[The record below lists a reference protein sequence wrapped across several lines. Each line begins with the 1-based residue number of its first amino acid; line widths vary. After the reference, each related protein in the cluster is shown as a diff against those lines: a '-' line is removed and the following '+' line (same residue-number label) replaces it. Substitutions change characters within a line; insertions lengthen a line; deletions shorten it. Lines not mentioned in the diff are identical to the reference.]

1 MGKKRG
7 LWDNI
12 HAKRERIKHGSG
24 EHMRRP
30 GEKGRPTSADFKASQ
45 TKESVDEASNP
56 ALHRARLI
64 KRVLKDVEKK
74 PHDTSKHYKTGET
87 AEPQSKH
94 PDDPDSRFDSTD
106 SLVRIYKKSTPGQ

>member
-1 MGKKRG
+1 MSKKRG

-45 TKESVDEASNP
+45 TKESVEEASNP

-64 KRVLKDVEKK
+64 KRVLKAVKT
-74 PHDTSKHYKTGET
+74 PHETSIHYKTGET
-87 AEPQSKH
+87 AESQSK
-94 PDDPDSRFDSTD
+94 DSKDPDSRFDSTD